1 MWLSPNV
8 VLVLCTMY
16 LMLTSAG
23 MMSFALFLPF
33 IEAEFGWS
41 RTVVTLPYL
50 VAMITWGI
58 SSPFFGKL
66 ADDHGARPV
75 ILGGIVL
82 MATGFLGMSFAQNAW
97 QLCLA
102 FGVLVVLWWLGGKP

>member
-1 MWLSPNV
+1 MRLSPNV
-8 VLVLCTMY
+8 VLVLCTMF

-41 RTVVTLPYL
+41 RAVVTLPYL

-58 SSPFFGKL
+58 SSASTACDKN
-66 ADDHGARPV
+66 V
-75 ILGGIVL
+75 GG
-82 MATGFLGMSFAQNAW
+82 MPGRT
-97 QLCLA
+97 
-102 FGVLVVLWWLGGKP
+102 